1 MVVVAFFN
9 DTKVKKG
16 KEGKRARGQ
25 TIKRSNDQTIKRSKG
40 REGKKGKSEKGQI
53 LWGPEFF
60 ARLLIKHGKRRAK
73 KKRREKKKIRI
84 LWSTYLGSAEV
95 VRSE

>member
-1 MVVVAFFN
+1 MIPRL
-9 DTKVKKG
+9 KRVKRARG
-16 KEGKRARGQ
+16 QEGKRANDQ